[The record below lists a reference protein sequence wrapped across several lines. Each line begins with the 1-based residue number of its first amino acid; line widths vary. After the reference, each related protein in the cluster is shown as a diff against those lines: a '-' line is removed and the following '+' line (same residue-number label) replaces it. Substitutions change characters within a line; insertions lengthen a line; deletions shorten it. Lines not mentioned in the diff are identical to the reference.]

1 MKPVSE
7 HAVGMWIPIEPS
19 LESVLARLE
28 ALSLEPTF
36 AMQRQIALG
45 RALRPYADYAQTLP
59 LAPFPEEVALATLYL
74 YADYYPEDGQLSLIE
89 QLRDVITVHVPEE
102 ERAWLDPL
110 HHSNMDLLEILS
122 IDIQNT
128 EGGLALRSLG
138 DGQAIRAASGG
149 FARGFKPGQVLLTRL
164 LRRPG
169 HPSPDRAVFAGTAVT
184 LSASMARSVYQATN
198 EWRRELEA
206 ESGSFDLGQWE
217 EFAKRYGHILLWNLA
232 QARLGALLE
241 AESGIR
247 YHTTTGE
254 PFLYALTLYDHHEFR
269 FLADGLCQME
279 GLQVEPPVPGVRPDR
294 QGRQAEMTDSVRSW
308 VQRGNGSTGPASPVV
323 ARLTLTP
330 TQLVVECDSRE
341 RLDGLK
347 HLLAS
352 TFGYS
357 LHFRGESTAVP
368 PHELPE
374 VDVAAEDVTPLTIV
388 VTAEEEHRLLSAFLE
403 SVYLEWA
410 DQPSPGLGGQTPRH
424 AMGRPDGRARV
435 AALINQLERD
445 DLGRRRIGKPGYDYN
460 RLRAHVGL

>member
-1 MKPVSE
+1 MKPVSD

-19 LESVLARLE
+19 IESVLARLE
-28 ALSLEPTF
+28 ALSLAPTF
-36 AMQRQIALG
+36 AMQRQVALG
-45 RALRPYADYAQTLP
+45 RALRPYADYARILP

-110 HHSNMDLLEILS
+110 HHSCMDLLEILS

-128 EGGLALRSLG
+128 EDGLALRSLG
-138 DGQAIRAASGG
+138 DGQEVRAASGEFAQG
-149 FARGFKPGQVLLTRL
+149 FQPGQVLLTRL
-164 LRRPG
+164 VRRPG
-169 HPSPDRAVFAGTAVT
+169 HPSPDRAVLAGTAVT

-206 ESGSFDLGQWE
+206 GSGSFELGEWK
-217 EFAKRYGHILLWNLA
+217 EFAKRYGYALLWNLA

-247 YHTTTGE
+247 YHSPTGE
-254 PFLYALTLYDHHEFR
+254 PFLYVLTLYDHHEFR
-269 FLADGLCQME
+269 VLADGLGQME
-279 GLQVEPPVPGVRPDR
+279 GLQEEPPVPEVRRD
-294 QGRQAEMTDSVRSW
+294 GHAAMTESVRSW
-308 VQRGNGSTGPASPVV
+308 VQRGTGSTGPASSVV

-341 RLDGLK
+341 RLDRLK

-357 LHFRGESTAVP
+357 LHFRGESIAVP

-374 VDVAAEDVTPLTIV
+374 VDFAAEEVTPRTIV
-388 VTAEEEHRLLSAFLE
+388 VTAEEEHRLLSTFLE

-410 DQPSPGLGGQTPRH
+410 DQPSPALGGQTPRH
-424 AMGRPDGRARV
+424 VMGRPDGRARV
-435 AALINQLERD
+435 AALIDQVERD